1 MDFSPFL
8 GSWSGE
14 NALYLHGPDGPVNH
28 SATTL
33 CADLIAGNFL
43 HITYEWS
50 HEDKPYNGVLLVN
63 TTGTELTWADS
74 FHQDTT
80 FMHLSGEGL
89 VFHGSFSVPEGP
101 DWGWII
107 RLAANPDTL
116 QLHMD
121 IVDPAGNPYPGVRAD
136 YTKDTP

>member
-8 GSWSGE
+8 GNWSGE
-14 NALYLHGPDGPVNH
+14 NALYLHGPEGPV
-28 SATTL
+28 SRSETTL
-33 CADLIAGNFL
+33 RADLIAGNFL
-43 HITYEWS
+43 HITYKWS
-50 HEDKPYNGVLLVN
+50 HEDKPYNGVLLAN

-80 FMHLSGEGL
+80 FMHLSGDNL
-89 VFHGSFSVPEGP
+89 VFHGTFSVPEGP

-107 RLAANPDTL
+107 RLATQANTL
-116 QLHMD
+116 QLQMD
-121 IVDPAGNPYPGVRAD
+121 LVHPSGDQTPGVRAN